1 MKAFIVKRT
10 KITIRTIIGLGP
22 VTGTKV
28 LLKMLFKKTGKVKI
42 PGIKHPMALRPG
54 TSDYD
59 VFYQLFAKSE
69 YDIPVDFS
77 PKLII
82 DAGANIGLA
91 AVYFK
96 NKFPDATI
104 ISIEPDSGNFEMLQ
118 KNTAPYDN
126 IFLEKAGIWNKETY
140 ITVED
145 TYGLGEHGMI
155 VKENDHPAENSMK
168 AVTIDGL
175 LKKYNLEGQSIDI
188 LKVDIETSEKYFFE
202 SNYENWL
209 PNVKM
214 LIVELHDILESGCAR
229 SFFKA
234 VTNSLENYSFFMKGE
249 NIIIV
254 NGKLFEK

>member
-1 MKAFIVKRT
+1 MNAFIVKRT
-10 KITIRTIIGLGP
+10 KITIKTIVGLGP
-22 VTGTKV
+22 ITGTKV
-28 LLKMLFKKTGKVKI
+28 LLKMLFKKTDKVKI
-42 PGIKHPMALRPG
+42 PGIKHPIALRPG

-69 YDIPVDFS
+69 YDIPVNFE

-96 NKFPDATI
+96 NKFPNATI
-104 ISIEPDSGNFEMLQ
+104 ISIEPDDGNFEMLQ

-155 VKENDHPAENSMK
+155 VKENDRPVENSLK

-175 LKKYNLEGQSIDI
+175 LKKYNLEGESIDI

-209 PNVKM
+209 PKTNM
-214 LIVELHDILESGCAR
+214 LIVELHDIIEPGCAQ

-234 VTNSLENYSFFMKGE
+234 INHSFENYTFSMKGE
-249 NIIIV
+249 NVIV
-254 NGKLFEK
+254 ERGKF